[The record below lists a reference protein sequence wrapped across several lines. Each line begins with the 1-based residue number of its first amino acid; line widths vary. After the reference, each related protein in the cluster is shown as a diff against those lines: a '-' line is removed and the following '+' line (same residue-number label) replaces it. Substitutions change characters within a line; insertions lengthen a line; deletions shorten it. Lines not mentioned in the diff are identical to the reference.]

1 MIEGELSDLGNAMPK
16 RKGREDI
23 RWVNH
28 EMLGKRAVVSLMV
41 SAHRINQ
48 VSQEAPACCMGGS
61 ASGFASASVSLVRAG
76 VEGSLETCSLMSMVM
91 SALASS

>member
-28 EMLGKRAVVSLMV
+28 EMLGKRAVVSLVV

-48 VSQEAPACCMGGS
+48 ASQKVPACCMGGS
-61 ASGFASASVSLVRAG
+61 ASASVSASVPLV
-76 VEGSLETCSLMSMVM
+76 
-91 SALASS
+91 